1 VALALCGILQAV
13 DGVALTQA
21 VVFRSD
27 RPALLTLKR
36 RPGDAPEDEVLAA
49 PSLVRQRQST
59 MRQLGALTGI
69 NSTGLRRALDRT
81 ADRPTVKLAVVPAV
95 VGARLQAAD
104 LPGLLVT
111 QAPRRGYPYSPA
123 LCSNASDDF
132 PVPTRLAVISAA
144 SPIGSTTSR
153 RRSIPNSG
161 SNSCVCCHDQVRA
174 GE

>member
-1 VALALCGILQAV
+1 VALALCGVLQAV

-49 PSLVRQRQST
+49 PSLVRQRHST
-59 MRQLGALTGI
+59 MWQLGALTGI
-69 NSTGLRRALDRT
+69 NPTGLRRALDRT
-81 ADRPTVKLAVVPAV
+81 ADRPTVKLALVPAV
-95 VGARLQAAD
+95 VGARLQAAE

-123 LCSNASDDF
+123 LAPLLGFVGLASPADLRARPD
-132 PVPTRLAVISAA
+132 PARRRQARSGEPEAAVRRAPSRRRRLAVLQA
-144 SPIGSTTSR
+144 
-153 RRSIPNSG
+153 
-161 SNSCVCCHDQVRA
+161 
-174 GE
+174 